1 MIRRPPRSTRTD
13 TLFPYTTLFRSLHAL
28 LPEDGVLDG
37 VVGFDIHQPFEAMAF
52 CEAVCD
58 RFTVF
63 PCTPLYVRRDARVE
77 RAVWLVRDD
86 INPAA
91 RHAGMILEMGPRG
104 KPGVTERFFSR
115 YRPEIGRAH
124 V

>member
-1 MIRRPPRSTRTD
+1 
-13 TLFPYTTLFRSLHAL
+13 
-28 LPEDGVLDG
+28 
-37 VVGFDIHQPFEAMAF
+37 MAF

-91 RHAGMILEMGPRG
+91 RHAGMLLEMGPRG
-104 KPGVTERFFSR
+104 KPGVTERVFSR
-115 YRPEIGRAH
+115 YRPERGGEWETSEVRRVGKEVVSTCGSRGAPDH
-124 V
+124 R